1 MHTTEE
7 LNHCQAEGTYVSS
20 PCKCLQHWVSTE
32 PPRRQTFTSTVRVQ
46 CWRTVSCVTP
56 QAEDACKP
64 APGSLQTWFLSSFP
78 WLILLSP
85 FAITNLSYMCG
96 SLQNPVPPQPGDCY
110 FVNFRLI
117 LVKVRTSQNAR
128 AKGGLGE
135 WREADL
141 SYSVGKKIV
150 QLWQCKNFR
159 MTSLDTS

>member
-1 MHTTEE
+1 MGSQEMHTTEE
-7 LNHCQAEGTYVSS
+7 LKHCQAEGTYVSS

-56 QAEDACKP
+56 QAEDAWKP

-96 SLQNPVPPQPGDCY
+96 SLQNPVSPPGEALTQGWSWGSSPTPLPQH
-110 FVNFRLI
+110 NFNLRF
-117 LVKVRTSQNAR
+117 TT
-128 AKGGLGE
+128 KGHQHL
-135 WREADL
+135 WRSAL
-141 SYSVGKKIV
+141 H
-150 QLWQCKNFR
+150 
-159 MTSLDTS
+159 